1 MVALRRDVHCIA
13 PDVPLTQAWRLMKAL
28 GVRHLPVTRGRMLM
42 GVVSDRELLLHGTLA
57 LDGTV
62 RSPSGGWPT

>member
-1 MVALRRDVHCIA
+1 
-13 PDVPLTQAWRLMKAL
+13 MKAL